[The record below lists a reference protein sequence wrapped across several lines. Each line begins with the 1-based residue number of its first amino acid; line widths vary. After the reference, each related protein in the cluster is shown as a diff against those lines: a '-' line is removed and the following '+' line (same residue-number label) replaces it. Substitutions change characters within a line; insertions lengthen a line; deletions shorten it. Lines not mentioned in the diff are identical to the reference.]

1 MIRTRNLVVTAQTL
15 VALEAFST
23 LNPAEREN
31 IAPHFHGRR
40 YAVGEFVIRQH
51 ESDHGVYFVVSGSVR
66 VTFFSETERHVSF
79 RDLEAGA
86 MFRELSALDGDPRS
100 AVVESLDS
108 TFIVSLSQSHFLKL
122 LTEYPSLANYVMRR
136 LARLVRLLTNR
147 VIEISTLGVNNRV
160 HAELLRLARA
170 ANPENNQATI
180 KVMPTNEEFARRIST
195 HKEAVSRE
203 ITRLVKRGLIQRM
216 PKHVLKVLDIKEIA
230 WLVKDGG
237 G

>member
-23 LNPAEREN
+23 LNPAEREK

-40 YAVGEFVIRQH
+40 YAVGEFVIRQN

-66 VTFFSETERHVSF
+66 ITFFSETERHVSF

-122 LTEYPSLANYVMRR
+122 LTEYPSLSNYVMRR

-170 ANPENNQATI
+170 ANPENNQAII
-180 KVMPTNEEFARRIST
+180 KSMPTNEEFARRIST

-216 PKHVLKVLDIKEIA
+216 PKHVLKVLDVKEIA
-230 WLVKDGG
+230 WSVKDGG